1 MYLGKDEYEKRG
13 ESLVAKSNRTRVNDR
28 ITDTYAFEYMKKL
41 EVNLLKCG
49 EMVAIKVMY
58 FLLISFFG

>member
-1 MYLGKDEYEKRG
+1 MNFIKNLVYLGKDEYEEK
-13 ESLVAKSNRTRVNDR
+13 ESSLVTVSNRTRVNDR

-49 EMVAIKVMY
+49 EMVA
-58 FLLISFFG
+58 LS